1 MHPVTDTP
9 AEVATKLDQFSRSNY
24 ETARKTYRTTSLSYD
39 EALVVAPAAM
49 DNFARYA
56 YEGKRKTYE
65 ATRKTDEGRS
75 LSYDETLALS
85 RSG

>member
-1 MHPVTDTP
+1 MAGAHVLLTDTP
-9 AEVATKLDQFSRSNY
+9 AEAAAKLDQFFRSNY

-49 DNFARYA
+49 DNFARYK
-56 YEGKRKTYE
+56 YET
-65 ATRKTDEGRS
+65 TRKANGPPS
-75 LSYDETLALS
+75 LPYDEALVFS

>member
-9 AEVATKLDQFSRSNY
+9 AEVATKLDQLARSNY
-24 ETARKTYRTTSLSYD
+24 ETTRKTYRTTSLSYD
-39 EALVVAPAAM
+39 EALVVAPVAM
-49 DNFARYA
+49 DNFARFK
-56 YEGKRKTYE
+56 YETARKTYE

-75 LSYDETLALS
+75 LSYDEALAFS